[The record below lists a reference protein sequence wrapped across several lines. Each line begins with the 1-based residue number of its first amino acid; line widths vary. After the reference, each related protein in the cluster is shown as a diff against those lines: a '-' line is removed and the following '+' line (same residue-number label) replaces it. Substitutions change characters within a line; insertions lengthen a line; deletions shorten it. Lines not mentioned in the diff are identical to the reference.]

1 MASDPQVE
9 RTHIQAECNVTAKEL
24 LQFVHETQRMDRHA
38 AASSCLLS
46 QELTFRA
53 NHVEDYR
60 RERRFLGPLNLRRQ
74 GLQGLSDIARQL
86 DIGGIAVVEVRRQ
99 DVDVDDLA
107 QALAVPKRW
116 PIFDRIIPYG
126 NDKVSGFEQPIGRL
140 VSELANPAAEIIKQH
155 RAYGA
160 CRLEGADHRKVV
172 LANEGLKCP
181 GVGWLAGQHSQQHH
195 RVRRGVDEA
204 RGLSDRSFVSRTEAG
219 ESGRRQRF
227 VRARFGHDVLG
238 QIDIRGA
245 GPAGFGRAEG
255 VGQYFAELIRSSNCR
270 TELGHRLQDR
280 DRVHRLMDLLQRF
293 GGGNCAAER
302 HDRVALGIGSG

>member
-1 MASDPQVE
+1 MNDVRLEAHGRLQFHSGIEEAAIPGDRENLLRWPHDRSCDAPGKGDAQGLVAVRDKDLAGLEAIEMASDPQVE

-116 PIFDRIIPYG
+116 PTFDRIIPYG

-140 VSELANPAAEIIKQH
+140 VSVLANPAPDVIEQH
-155 RAYGA
+155 RAYGTR
-160 CRLEGADHRKVV
+160 CLEHAERRQVV

-181 GVGWLAGQHSQQHH
+181 GV
-195 RVRRGVDEA
+195 V
-204 RGLSDRSFVSRTEAG
+204 
-219 ESGRRQRF
+219 
-227 VRARFGHDVLG
+227 
-238 QIDIRGA
+238 
-245 GPAGFGRAEG
+245 
-255 VGQYFAELIRSSNCR
+255 
-270 TELGHRLQDR
+270 
-280 DRVHRLMDLLQRF
+280 
-293 GGGNCAAER
+293 
-302 HDRVALGIGSG
+302 